1 VNTTTELAAQ
11 LRGLAESGAVELDAD
26 ERQALHEAAD
36 KLDRGQ
42 GAVYVIGR
50 LLAPFLGRL
59 VKGKPAPAMGAR
71 IELDRRQA
79 ALDTAAKW
87 DRVWRS
93 TPGRVYR
100 GPR

>member
-11 LRGLAESGAVELDAD
+11 LRKLATLDTDELGED
-26 ERQALHEAAD
+26 ERRAILEAAD

-71 IELDRRQA
+71 IELERRQA
-79 ALDTAAKW
+79 NQETAAAW